1 MGPAERTEH
10 AFGRDALVIGYSIDN
25 DNNLNNNAFLPA
37 HWWVHKGYADRYIQS
52 DDDNDS
58 GTYYEFPANMTPYI
72 PEGKTYEDSINGKI
86 ERSQDVIDAV
96 LRPID
101 PEAEEDDNPENWAND
116 DPRRFFR
123 FIEYPSIPSYRIGE

>member
-10 AFGRDALVIGYSIDN
+10 EFGRDALVIGYSIDGE
-25 DNNLNNNAFLPA
+25 NNLNNNAFLPA

-58 GTYYEFPANMTPYI
+58 GTYYEFPANIEPYI
-72 PEGKTYEDSINGKI
+72 PNGKTYDNTIDGKI
-86 ERSQDVIDAV
+86 ERSQDGIEAV
-96 LRPID
+96 LVPVD
-101 PEAEEDDNPENWAND
+101 PEVEPENAPD
-116 DPRRFFR
+116 PDPRNFFR